1 MDEDRA
7 LRYFM
12 EAGALK
18 RTKRTGWWCSGIKD
32 PESVAEHAFR
42 MSLLAAYIAS
52 EEGADP
58 ARAGLMGLF
67 HDLPETRVSDAHAVV
82 KRYWKGH
89 AEDERRARAEQT
101 ASLPR
106 GPFQR
111 LALELG
117 RDWESAASSEA
128 LAARDADYLEC
139 ALQSLEYL
147 WRERRVAREWLLSN
161 QRRLKTRTGRRLG
174 ARLKRIFES
183 GRWEGFQLWWKDIY
197 RR

>member
-1 MDEDRA
+1 MKEDRV
-7 LRYFM
+7 LRYFL

-58 ARAGLMGLF
+58 MRASLMGLF
-67 HDLPETRVSDAHAVV
+67 HDIPEARVSDAHAVV

-89 AEDERRARAEQT
+89 SADERRARDEQN

-106 GPFQR
+106 GAFQR
-111 LALELG
+111 LAQGLG
-117 RDWESAASSEA
+117 RDWDAESSPEA

-139 ALQSLEYL
+139 AIQALEYL
-147 WRERRVAREWLLSN
+147 WQQRTVAREWLLSN
-161 QRRLKTRTGRRLG
+161 QRRLKTRAGKKLG
-174 ARLKRIFES
+174 MRLKRIFES
-183 GRWEGFQLWWKDIY
+183 GRWEDFQIWWKDIY